1 MDVKKIDNAA
11 QYRVTLKEKV
21 ELFGQ
26 SLYPGHAVTLRGDV
40 LKRVADKVSH
50 AEVSHAEP
58 V

>member
-1 MDVKKIDNAA
+1 MDVKTIDNAA

-40 LKRVADKVSH
+40 LKTVADKVD
-50 AEVSHAEP
+50 HAEP